1 MTYIASM
8 HLSLPKLHNTKHSLL
23 SLPSIWPFRYR
34 RQASANRAKQDR
46 ATVVGAGWLHR
57 ATKLAALATLF
68 CLQTSHAVTG
78 CGFNVTGIGGEASAD
93 LTNDGL
99 IVTRH
104 IRGIT
109 GSALITGTRADQ
121 SPANLAATLAGI
133 NQHMANYRAAHDID
147 ASGTV
152 DSNDAILIDRHL
164 AGFRGAAL
172 SDGLTLTGGRSGYA
186 DIQTY
191 IADGCPVV
199 LASNPVLINGGFEQH
214 NIFDS
219 SFVGVI
225 GQPLGWFKAGT
236 EASNSGPGWTFNGSA
251 GVQRNTS
258 AFSGDG
264 QTDHEGAQTAWVQG
278 DGQISTLVDMG
289 AGQYA
294 LTFQHAQRSNF
305 GGQQRV
311 RVWLDDVPV
320 GQDYTPEQS
329 FSAAT
334 VNLNISSAGQHKIT
348 FAATVAGDNTAF
360 IDNVALSRIGGQQS
374 ANPGNVVYFH
384 NDPAGTPLIAT
395 DVNGAA
401 LWKENYRP
409 YGERINQAAPT
420 TPNRNTAGTTLGY
433 TGKPFDA
440 DTGLSYLGA
449 RYYDPV
455 IGRLTGIDP
464 APVDETNPHSFNRYA
479 YANNNPYRFVDPDG
493 RVAFL
498 VALVPFIPEIT
509 AGAGAM
515 LVAARAAPF
524 VQRILPAAMNTV
536 TTLTNSSAM
545 VNSVEVASGFVP
557 GAAPGSLAPAGVVV
571 KTASGRRLGDFT
583 KADKAAAKAENAV
596 QHGGQMQC
604 ADCGR
609 ALENVASRKGVATP
623 KNQAQVHHD
632 PPIKDGGGRHSE
644 AVVLC
649 PTCHI
654 ERHIQESR

>member
-1 MTYIASM
+1 MLALIRLTRQE
-8 HLSLPKLHNTKHSLL
+8 SLL
-23 SLPSIWPFRYR
+23 RTLRFVTTSDATFDKTDAMTALQLATKWCVLL
-34 RQASANRAKQDR
+34 R
-46 ATVVGAGWLHR
+46 ATVF
-57 ATKLAALATLF
+57 ALLCAVSI
-68 CLQTSHAVTG
+68 SHAANFPDILSTE
-78 CGFNVTGIGGEASAD
+78 EARRENAE
-93 LTNDGL
+93 L
-99 IVTRH
+99 
-104 IRGIT
+104 
-109 GSALITGTRADQ
+109 
-121 SPANLAATLAGI
+121 
-133 NQHMANYRAAHDID
+133 
-147 ASGTV
+147 
-152 DSNDAILIDRHL
+152 
-164 AGFRGAAL
+164 
-172 SDGLTLTGGRSGYA
+172 
-186 DIQTY
+186 
-191 IADGCPVV
+191 C
-199 LASNPVLINGGFEQH
+199 
-214 NIFDS
+214 S
-219 SFVGVI
+219 S
-225 GQPLGWFKAGT
+225 
-236 EASNSGPGWTFNGSA
+236 
-251 GVQRNTS
+251 
-258 AFSGDG
+258 
-264 QTDHEGAQTAWVQG
+264 
-278 DGQISTLVDMG
+278 DMG
-289 AGQYA
+289 
-294 LTFQHAQRSNF
+294 
-305 GGQQRV
+305 
-311 RVWLDDVPV
+311 
-320 GQDYTPEQS
+320 
-329 FSAAT
+329 
-334 VNLNISSAGQHKIT
+334 AGQHKIT

-557 GAAPGSLAPAGVVV
+557 GAAPGSLAPAGVGV